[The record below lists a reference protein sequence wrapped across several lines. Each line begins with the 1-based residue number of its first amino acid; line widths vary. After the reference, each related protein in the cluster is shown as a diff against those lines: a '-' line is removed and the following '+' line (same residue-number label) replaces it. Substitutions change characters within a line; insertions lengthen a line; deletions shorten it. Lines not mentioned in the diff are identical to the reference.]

1 MTDRQ
6 HAPFNKCNFFIEC
19 KDSTVN
25 ATVHETDYASGAAI
39 GSGDQ
44 GKGIAIDVSGSTI
57 VAHSKTQNTGACI
70 GSGRNGENVDITIVN
85 SSVTGSQNGRTWQ
98 DVGCVIGSGREA
110 GNVRIVLKDT
120 VVVGSTDGGF
130 LPGSIVGGGV
140 YSNNVYVSAEK
151 CKFDVR

>member
-44 GKGIAIDVSGSTI
+44 GKGITIDVSGSTI

-120 VVVGSTDGGF
+120 VVVGS
-130 LPGSIVGGGV
+130 IVGGGV